1 MPRVAGDDPEAQLT
15 LLAMIRNLPGD
26 KKTLGLD
33 LVMSYATSDLVMSYA
48 AYIAI
53 ARSLS
58 LCLHS
63 DYPIAEHL
71 FEKRLPYR

>member
-1 MPRVAGDDPEAQLT
+1 
-15 LLAMIRNLPGD
+15 
-26 KKTLGLD
+26 
-33 LVMSYATSDLVMSYA
+33 MSYAASDLVMSYA

-63 DYPIAEHL
+63 DYPIGEHL